1 MKWLKTYKI
10 FESESSLKF
19 VEQPTKKGAKT
30 ETYNVIKNGEVIG
43 QIKWSS
49 KMRGYAFLPEKEHDV
64 EIKNFIKDLMS
75 KRKKSKLLEY
85 KTNESTEESESK
97 EYIIQTV
104 KDILLPISD
113 MGYDISVVSRFVS
126 GSFLSF
132 ELIIRVVS
140 YSEPILKMD
149 DEVKDGFIRMFDY
162 LESEG
167 FSSIEAL
174 CVRSLSHV
182 ANYSQPLPIFRTQ
195 MKIDFNEFINIEDY
209 ELRNLL
215 FVAKKIE

>member
-10 FESESSLKF
+10 FESKSSLKF
-19 VEQPTKKGAKT
+19 VKQPTKKGAKT
-30 ETYNVIKNGEVIG
+30 ETYNVIKDGEVIG

-49 KMRGYAFLPEKEHDV
+49 RMRGYAFLPEKQHDD

-75 KRKKSKLLEY
+75 KRKN

-113 MGYDISVVSRFVS
+113 MGYDISVTKSPLYHQDFNTDS
-126 GSFLSF
+126 LIGY
-132 ELIIRVVS
+132 ELAIRVVTYIDKS
-140 YSEPILKMD
+140 LVITD
-149 DEVKDGFIRMFDY
+149 DIKQDFITMKDY

-174 CVRSLSHV
+174 YVRTGSSYTDLGTKH
-182 ANYSQPLPIFRTQ
+182 NQ
-195 MKIDFNEFINIEDY
+195 MKIDFNEFISMEDC

>member
-10 FESESSLKF
+10 FESKSSLKF
-19 VEQPTKKGAKT
+19 VKQPTKKGAKT
-30 ETYNVIKNGEVIG
+30 ETYNVIKDGEVIG

-49 KMRGYAFLPEKEHDV
+49 RMRGYAFLPEKQHDD

-75 KRKKSKLLEY
+75 KRKN

-113 MGYDISVVSRFVS
+113 MGYEISVATN
-126 GSFLSF
+126 LDYT
-132 ELIIRVVS
+132 ELTGIIIRVVS
-140 YSEPILKMD
+140 YTDPILKMD
-149 DEVKDGFIRMFDY
+149 DGVKDEFIRMVDY

-174 CVRSLSHV
+174 YVRTGSSYTDLGTKH
-182 ANYSQPLPIFRTQ
+182 NQ
-195 MKIDFNEFINIEDY
+195 MKIDFNEFISMEDC

>member
-1 MKWLKTYKI
+1 MKWLRTYKL
-10 FESESSLKF
+10 FESKSSLKF
-19 VEQPTKKGAKT
+19 VKQPTKKGAKT
-30 ETYNVIKNGEVIG
+30 ETYNVINDGEAIG

-49 KMRGYAFLPEKEHDV
+49 RMRGYAFLPEKEHDV

-113 MGYDISVVSRFVS
+113 MGYDISVDSRFVS
-126 GSFLSF
+126 GSFLNF

-149 DEVKDGFIRMFDY
+149 DEVKDEFIRMFDY

-167 FSSIEAL
+167 FSSIEAI
-174 CVRSLSHV
+174 CQFIVP
-182 ANYSQPLPIFRTQ
+182 NYSQRHSIFRPQ
-195 MKIDFNEFINIEDY
+195 MKIDFNEFINMEDY

>member
-10 FESESSLKF
+10 FESKSSLKF
-19 VEQPTKKGAKT
+19 VKQPTKKGAKT
-30 ETYNVIKNGEVIG
+30 ETYNVIKDGEVIG

-49 KMRGYAFLPEKEHDV
+49 RMRGYAFLPEKQHDD

-75 KRKKSKLLEY
+75 KRKN

-113 MGYDISVVSRFVS
+113 MGYDISVATNLDYFSDIDLRT
-126 GSFLSF
+126 
-132 ELIIRVVS
+132 ELTGIIIRVVS
-140 YSEPILKMD
+140 YTDPILKMD
-149 DEVKDGFIRMFDY
+149 DGVKDEFIRMVDY

-174 CVRSLSHV
+174 YVRTGSSYTDLGTKH
-182 ANYSQPLPIFRTQ
+182 NQ
-195 MKIDFNEFINIEDY
+195 MKIDFNEFISMEDC